1 MRDAQLIDPTMVL
14 SLTCGPCSSLLF
26 RQFRD
31 FQANELKR
39 ASRKKNR
46 AMASFIFFTVLY
58 VFLVGILWMRLTAV
72 QSRMTGTAL
81 VPLVGQAA
89 PGFTLLT

>member
-1 MRDAQLIDPTMVL
+1 
-14 SLTCGPCSSLLF
+14 
-26 RQFRD
+26 
-31 FQANELKR
+31 
-39 ASRKKNR
+39 
-46 AMASFIFFTVLY
+46 MASFIFFTVLY